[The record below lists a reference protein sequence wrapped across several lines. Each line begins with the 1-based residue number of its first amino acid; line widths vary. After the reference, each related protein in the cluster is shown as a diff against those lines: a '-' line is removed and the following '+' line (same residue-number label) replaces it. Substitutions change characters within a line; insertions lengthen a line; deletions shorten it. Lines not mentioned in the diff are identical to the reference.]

1 MNISKS
7 SLSGEN
13 EGSLPKGAGSSPASS
28 TISKQKLWRKL
39 QSLDRKISKLPV
51 IILSRISNRLT
62 WDVDKRSK
70 LYIKLDEER
79 KQVRAQLKKLYTRKD

>member
-1 MNISKS
+1 MSFSKS

-13 EGSLPKGAGSSPASS
+13 EGSLPKCVGSSPTSS
-28 TISKQKLWRKL
+28 TTLKQKLWRKL

-51 IILSRISNRLT
+51 IMLSRISNRLI
-62 WDVDKRSK
+62 WDIDKRSK